1 MNKREYNGDTD
12 AVVHVQ
18 SCLIFT
24 GQQSG
29 YVQSWTQGA
38 YQVVVRL
45 AVLATLQILAL
56 ANGRISKRIYALGRH
71 TNFNEALYA
80 FLDRH
85 GIGLEAAR

>member
-1 MNKREYNGDTD
+1 MP
-12 AVVHVQ
+12 
-18 SCLIFT
+18 IT
-24 GQQSG
+24 GRSAIRLRAKLATG
-29 YVQSWTQGA
+29 VT

-56 ANGRISKRIYALGRH
+56 ADCRISKRIYALGRH
-71 TNFNEALYA
+71 TNLDEALYA